1 MCQLAVVAA
10 AVVCGYAWGQQP
22 TRSPRYF
29 FFWRRRVLNLPGAV
43 YYVMPES
50 REYGI
55 HPASVHTG
63 IAEKTSRTVKDRET
77 TDNFPGSM
85 TCSRGIVH
93 TLNVLLVFFRS
104 LARRQEPL
112 SRKQFSWHSCY
123 QTQNAKKKKRRY
135 SHLNTNT
142 KHGVCFDTLEQLP
155 KTSKTLPT
163 PDTKK
168 TAATTSATVWLRRLP
183 SHGHDFPRSTSRHFR
198 QTKVPDNVASCF
210 AKR

>member
-1 MCQLAVVAA
+1 MYGQSVSIGRCCCCCCVWLRLGPTTNAITQLL
-10 AVVCGYAWGQQP
+10 
-22 TRSPRYF
+22 
-29 FFWRRRVLNLPGAV
+29 FFWRRRVLKLPGAV

-55 HPASVHTG
+55 HPPSVHMG

-85 TCSRGIVH
+85 TRSRGIVH

-123 QTQNAKKKKRRY
+123 QTQNAKKKKKKIFT
-135 SHLNTNT
+135 L
-142 KHGVCFDTLEQLP
+142 KHKAQSLFRHTR
-155 KTSKTLPT
+155 
-163 PDTKK
+163 
-168 TAATTSATVWLRRLP
+168 ATT
-183 SHGHDFPRSTSRHFR
+183 
-198 QTKVPDNVASCF
+198 KN
-210 AKR
+210 K